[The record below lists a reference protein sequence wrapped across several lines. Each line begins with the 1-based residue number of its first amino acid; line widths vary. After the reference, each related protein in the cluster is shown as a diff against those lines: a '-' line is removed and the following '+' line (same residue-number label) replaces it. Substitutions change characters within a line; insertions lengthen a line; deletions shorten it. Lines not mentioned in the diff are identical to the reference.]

1 MGGRLAMAFS
11 SAFPKRLHKLYLES
25 SSYGEKNNLKREQR
39 YKDDMDMSKKITN
52 NYSDFIVKWSKNPLF
67 VKQKDRNIK
76 AYLSQKEDRLSHN
89 PTQLSKSL
97 SSFSTGL
104 MEFYLDDIHKISSNV
119 TILNGAEDKKFVKM
133 GLEMSALNKNIK
145 HCIVPNCGHNIHIEN
160 LDYFIDVLTSK
171 EKNDNYR

>member
-1 MGGRLAMAFS
+1 M
-11 SAFPKRLHKLYLES
+11 
-25 SSYGEKNNLKREQR
+25 Q
-39 YKDDMDMSKKITN
+39 
-52 NYSDFIVKWSKNPLF
+52 
-67 VKQKDRNIK
+67 
-76 AYLSQKEDRLSHN
+76 
-89 PTQLSKSL
+89 
-97 SSFSTGL
+97 
-104 MEFYLDDIHKISSNV
+104 FYLDDIHKISSNV